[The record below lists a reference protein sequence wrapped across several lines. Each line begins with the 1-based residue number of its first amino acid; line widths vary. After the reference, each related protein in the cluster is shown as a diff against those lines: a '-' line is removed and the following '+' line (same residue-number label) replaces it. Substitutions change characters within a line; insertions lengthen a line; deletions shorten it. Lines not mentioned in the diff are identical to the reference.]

1 MLEVLHARSYIVIII
16 QLKKIFAV
24 TSGNTIPKSMR
35 NLWNKF
41 RRSRNGG
48 NLQMMLW
55 MEMMM
60 QSWN

>member
-24 TSGNTIPKSMR
+24 TSKNTIPKSMR

-41 RRSRNGG
+41 MRFRNGG